1 MQNICYR
8 CGTPIEERTP
18 FCAACG
24 ASQIRVSTP
33 EQPLEVP
40 EKQPQDLPPVFPER
54 PYPPSGGL
62 ALSTGIA
69 WKDFI
74 HAATPLA
81 AVTGILTVPLAP
93 LGLFVLLP
101 ANLIWA
107 IARYRRNRPLALRAG
122 EGARMGALMGVM
134 SFGFFLACFLATIT
148 LWRTQYRE
156 MMIARINEIAAQNP
170 DPHAQQMMQWITTP
184 HGFIAFI
191 AVSLGAI
198 LLVFIVI
205 GMGSG
210 ALAITLGKARNR
222 P

>member
-8 CGTPIEERTP
+8 CGRPIEERIP
-18 FCAACG
+18 FCPACG
-24 ASQIRVSTP
+24 APQIRVSTP
-33 EQPLEVP
+33 DQPLGVP
-40 EKQPQDLPPVFPER
+40 EKQTQDLPPELEKR
-54 PYPPSGGL
+54 PFSPAGL

-74 HAATPLA
+74 RAATPLA

-107 IARYRRNRPLALRAG
+107 IARYRRNRRLAIRAG
-122 EGARMGALMGVM
+122 QGARMGAVMGVL
-134 SFGFFLACFLATIT
+134 SFGFFLPCFLATIT

-156 MMIARINEIAAQNP
+156 VMIARINEIAAQNP
-170 DPHAQQMMQWITTP
+170 DPQAQQMTQWLATP
-184 HGFIAFI
+184 HGFIALT
-191 AVSLGAI
+191 AMGLGTI
-198 LLVFIVI
+198 LLTFLVI

-210 ALAITLGKARNR
+210 ALAIALGKARNR

>member
-8 CGTPIEERTP
+8 CGRPIEERTP
-18 FCAACG
+18 FCPACG
-24 ASQIRVSTP
+24 APQIRVSTP

-40 EKQPQDLPPVFPER
+40 EKRPQDLPPELAKRPFP
-54 PYPPSGGL
+54 PGGL

-69 WKDFI
+69 WKDFVR
-74 HAATPLA
+74 AATPLA

-107 IARYRRNRPLALRAG
+107 IARYRRNRPLAIRAG
-122 EGARMGALMGVM
+122 QGARMGALMGAL

-148 LWRTQYRE
+148 LWRTRYRE
-156 MMIARINEIAAQNP
+156 VMIARINEIAAQNP
-170 DPHAQQMMQWITTP
+170 DPQAQQMMQALATA
-184 HGFIAFI
+184 HGLIVFTA
-191 AVSLGAI
+191 LGLGTI
-198 LLVFIVI
+198 LVIFLVI

-210 ALAITLGKARNR
+210 ALAVALGKARNR

>member
-8 CGTPIEERTP
+8 CGRPIEGQIA

-24 ASQIRVSTP
+24 APQIRVSTP
-33 EQPLEVP
+33 EQPLDVP
-40 EKQPQDLPPVFPER
+40 EKQPPDLPHVFPEQ
-54 PYPPSGGL
+54 PFPPSGGL
-62 ALSTGIA
+62 ALSAGIV

-81 AVTGILTVPLAP
+81 AFTGIVTVPLAP

-107 IARYRRNRPLALRAG
+107 IARYRRNRPLAIRAG
-122 EGARMGALMGVM
+122 QGARMGAVMGVL
-134 SFGFFLACFLATIT
+134 SFGFFLACFLVTIT

-156 MMIARINEIAAQNP
+156 LMIARINEIAAQNP
-170 DPHAQQMMQWITTP
+170 DPQAQQMLQGFATP
-184 HGFIAFI
+184 HGLIVFTAIG
-191 AVSLGAI
+191 LGTI
-198 LLVFIVI
+198 FLIFLVI

-210 ALAITLGKARNR
+210 ALAVALGKARNR

>member
-8 CGTPIEERTP
+8 CGRPIEGQIA
-18 FCAACG
+18 FCTACG
-24 ASQIRVSTP
+24 APQIRVSTP
-33 EQPLEVP
+33 EQPLNVP
-40 EKQPQDLPPVFPER
+40 EEQQDVPPGFPER
-54 PYPPSGGL
+54 QSPPSGRF
-62 ALSTGIA
+62 APSAGIA

-107 IARYRRNRPLALRAG
+107 IARYRRNRLLAMRAG
-122 EGARMGALMGVM
+122 QGARMGAVMGM
-134 SFGFFLACFLATIT
+134 LSFGFFLPCFLATIT
-148 LWRTQYRE
+148 VWRTQYRE
-156 MMIARINEIAAQNP
+156 LMIARINEIAAQNP
-170 DPHAQQMMQWITTP
+170 DPQAQQMLQAMATP
-184 HGFIAFI
+184 HGLIVFTAIG
-191 AVSLGAI
+191 LGTI
-198 LLVFIVI
+198 LLIFLVI

-210 ALAITLGKARNR
+210 ALAVALGKARNR

>member
-8 CGTPIEERTP
+8 CGRPVEGQIA

-24 ASQIRVSTP
+24 APQIRVSRP
-33 EQPLEVP
+33 EQPLTAPEEQQDVP
-40 EKQPQDLPPVFPER
+40 PAFPEQ
-54 PYPPSGGL
+54 PFPSAGRL
-62 ALSTGIA
+62 APSVGIA

-81 AVTGILTVPLAP
+81 AVTGILAVPLVP

-107 IARYRRNRPLALRAG
+107 IDRYRRKRPLAIRAG
-122 EGARMGALMGVM
+122 QGARMGAVMGAL
-134 SFGFFLACFLATIT
+134 SFGFFLPCFLVTIT
-148 LWRTQYRE
+148 VWQTQYRE
-156 MMIARINEIAAQNP
+156 LTMASINQMAAQNP
-170 DPHAQQMMQWITTP
+170 DPQTQQMAQWLATP
-184 HGFIAFI
+184 DGLIAFTAI
-191 AVSLGAI
+191 ILGST
-198 LLVFIVI
+198 LLTFLVI

-210 ALAITLGKARNR
+210 ALAVAMGKARNR

>member
-8 CGTPIEERTP
+8 CGRPVEGQIA

-24 ASQIRVSTP
+24 APQIRVSRP
-33 EQPLEVP
+33 EQPVNVLEEQQDVP
-40 EKQPQDLPPVFPER
+40 SVFPEQPFPASGR
-54 PYPPSGGL
+54 LAPSG
-62 ALSTGIA
+62 GIA

-93 LGLFVLLP
+93 IGLFVLLP

-107 IARYRRNRPLALRAG
+107 IVRYRRNRPLAIRPG
-122 EGARMGALMGVM
+122 QGARMGAMMGAL

-148 LWRTQYRE
+148 VWQTQYRE
-156 MMIARINEIAAQNP
+156 LMIARINEIAAQNP
-170 DPHAQQMMQWITTP
+170 DPQAQQMMQGFATP
-184 HGFIAFI
+184 HGLIVFTAIG
-191 AVSLGAI
+191 LGTI
-198 LLVFIVI
+198 LLIFLVI

-210 ALAITLGKARNR
+210 ALAVALGKARNR

>member
-8 CGTPIEERTP
+8 CGHPIGGQLA

-24 ASQIRVSTP
+24 APQIRVSTP
-33 EQPLEVP
+33 EQPRHVP
-40 EKQPQDLPPVFPER
+40 EQQPQDLSPVLPER
-54 PYPPSGGL
+54 PFPPSGGF

-74 HAATPLA
+74 HAAVPLA
-81 AVTGILTVPLAP
+81 AVTGIVTVPLAP

-107 IARYRRNRPLALRAG
+107 IARYRRNRPLAIRAG
-122 EGARMGALMGVM
+122 QAARMGAVMGVL
-134 SFGFFLACFLATIT
+134 SFGFFLACFLVTIT

-156 MMIARINEIAAQNP
+156 LMIARINEIAAQNP
-170 DPHAQQMMQWITTP
+170 DPQAQQMTQWLATP
-184 HGFIAFI
+184 HGLIVFTAIG
-191 AVSLGAI
+191 LGTI
-198 LLVFIVI
+198 LLIFLVV

-210 ALAITLGKARNR
+210 ALAVALGKARNR

>member
-8 CGTPIEERTP
+8 CGHPIEGQTA

-24 ASQIRVSTP
+24 APQIRVSTP
-33 EQPLEVP
+33 EQPLEVSD
-40 EKQPQDLPPVFPER
+40 KQPQDLPHVLPER
-54 PYPPSGGL
+54 PFPPSGGL

-81 AVTGILTVPLAP
+81 AVTGIVTVPLAP

-107 IARYRRNRPLALRAG
+107 IARYRRNRPLAIRAG
-122 EGARMGALMGVM
+122 QGARMGAVMGVM
-134 SFGFFLACFLATIT
+134 SFGFFLPCFLATIT
-148 LWRTQYRE
+148 LWRTPYRE

-170 DPHAQQMMQWITTP
+170 DPQAQQMTQWLATP
-184 HGFIAFI
+184 HGLI
-191 AVSLGAI
+191 VSTAIGLGGI
-198 LLVFIVI
+198 LLVFLVI
-205 GMGSG
+205 GLGSG
-210 ALAITLGKARNR
+210 ALAVAMGKARNR

>member
-1 MQNICYR
+1 MQNSCYR
-8 CGTPIEERTP
+8 CGHPIEGQIA

-24 ASQIRVSTP
+24 APQIRVSMP

-40 EKQPQDLPPVFPER
+40 DKQPQDLPHVFPQR
-54 PYPPSGGL
+54 PFPPSGGL

-74 HAATPLA
+74 RAATPLA
-81 AVTGILTVPLAP
+81 AVTGIVTVPLAP

-107 IARYRRNRPLALRAG
+107 IARYRRNRPLAIRAG
-122 EGARMGALMGVM
+122 QGARMGAVMGVL
-134 SFGFFLACFLATIT
+134 SFGFFLPCFLATIT

-156 MMIARINEIAAQNP
+156 LMIARLNEIAAQNP
-170 DPHAQQMMQWITTP
+170 DPQAQQMMQWITTP

-198 LLVFIVI
+198 LLIFIVI

-210 ALAITLGKARNR
+210 ALAVALGKARNR

>member
-1 MQNICYR
+1 MQSICYR
-8 CGTPIEERTP
+8 CGHPIEGQPP

-24 ASQIRVSTP
+24 APQIRVSTP
-33 EQPLEVP
+33 EQPRDVP
-40 EKQPQDLPPVFPER
+40 EQQPQDLSPVFPQR
-54 PYPPSGGL
+54 PLPPSGGL

-74 HAATPLA
+74 HVAAPLA
-81 AVTGILTVPLAP
+81 AITGIVTVPLAP

-107 IARYRRNRPLALRAG
+107 IARYRRNRPLAIRAG
-122 EGARMGALMGVM
+122 QGARMGAVMGGL
-134 SFGFFLACFLATIT
+134 SFGFFLACFLATIS

-156 MMIARINEIAAQNP
+156 MMIARIHEIAAQNP
-170 DPHAQQMMQWITTP
+170 DPQAQQMTQWFATP
-184 HGFIAFI
+184 HGLIFLTAI
-191 AVSLGAI
+191 GMGTI
-198 LLVFIVI
+198 LLAFLII

-210 ALAITLGKARNR
+210 ALAIALGKARNR

>member
-1 MQNICYR
+1 MQSDCHR
-8 CGTPIEERTP
+8 CGHPLEGQLA
-18 FCAACG
+18 FCPACG
-24 ASQIRVSTP
+24 APQIRVSRP
-33 EQPLEVP
+33 EQPLDVS
-40 EKQPQDLPPVFPER
+40 EKQSQDLPHVFPER
-54 PYPPSGGL
+54 PFPPSGGL

-69 WKDFI
+69 WRDFI
-74 HAATPLA
+74 RAAAPLA

-107 IARYRRNRPLALRAG
+107 IARYRRDHPPAIRAG
-122 EGARMGALMGVM
+122 QGARMGAVMGVL
-134 SFGFFLACFLATIT
+134 SFGFFLACFLATIN

-170 DPHAQQMMQWITTP
+170 DPQAQQMTQWFATP
-184 HGFIAFI
+184 HGFIFLTAI
-191 AVSLGAI
+191 GMGTI
-198 LLVFIVI
+198 LLAFLVI

-210 ALAITLGKARNR
+210 ALAVALGKARNR

>member
-8 CGTPIEERTP
+8 CGRPVEGQIA

-24 ASQIRVSTP
+24 APQIRVSTP
-33 EQPLEVP
+33 EQPLNVP
-40 EKQPQDLPPVFPER
+40 EEQQDLPPVSPDR
-54 PYPPSGGL
+54 PFPPSGRL
-62 ALSTGIA
+62 APSAGIA

-81 AVTGILTVPLAP
+81 AVTGIITVPLAP

-107 IARYRRNRPLALRAG
+107 IVRYRRNRPLAIRAG
-122 EGARMGALMGVM
+122 EGARMGAVMGAL
-134 SFGFFLACFLATIT
+134 SFGFFLACFLVTIT
-148 LWRTQYRE
+148 VWRTQYRE
-156 MMIARINEIAAQNP
+156 LMIARINEIAAQNP
-170 DPHAQQMMQWITTP
+170 DPQAQQMLQELATP
-184 HGFIAFI
+184 HGLIVFTAIG
-191 AVSLGAI
+191 LGTI
-198 LLVFIVI
+198 LLIFLVI

-210 ALAITLGKARNR
+210 ALAVALGKSRNR